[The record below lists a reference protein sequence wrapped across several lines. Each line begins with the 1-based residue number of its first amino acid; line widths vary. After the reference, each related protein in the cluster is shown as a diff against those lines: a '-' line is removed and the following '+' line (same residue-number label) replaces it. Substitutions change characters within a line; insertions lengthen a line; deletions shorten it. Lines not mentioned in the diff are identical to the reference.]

1 MKKRV
6 LSVFLAILVVVSIIP
21 IAKIESSAA
30 STVNDAT
37 FLTRLADAKSRFR
50 QGEYF
55 SGNYGLGY
63 NLTQTS
69 STLKCTGT
77 NANGST
83 CVSLGYCAGGGW
95 CTCNCGTYYY
105 GGVER
110 CWQCWAFAC
119 QVGYDIFGVDSYA
132 GWSKHKNAS
141 NIKAGDIVRFSWS
154 TSYAPHSVFV
164 LKIENGTVYYADCN
178 ASGPCKVN
186 WNNSMSVSR
195 IQTLMNNRTESEFA
209 VYHAP
214 NSAVSANPSASST
227 PTPSINYVTGLAGD
241 YYLQNKSTGYWL
253 AVSEGKDAS
262 TQPINTWGNWGTDF
276 RVKLTA
282 SGNGYKIKFPNI
294 SSLLVNPYGDIP
306 ASGTKINLYQD
317 VNDSTQ
323 CWGFEKVGDAYAIR
337 CLYNPSLVLTSNG
350 TNQATLTT
358 YTGATNQLW
367 YLHPYTRIVSY
378 NANGGSGAP
387 SSQTKYFNETLT
399 LSSTRPTRSGYTFL
413 GWSTSSTATSAT
425 YSAGGSFTTNANTT
439 LYAVWMPQNIEICVD
454 GNPNNQYW
462 TLILEDYEN
471 VNCYLTLNEYYGNP
485 ITYSYSVNNS
495 NVSCSIGNANS
506 SNQTPFSVS
515 ANSIGET
522 IITLSVKDTATNVV
536 LDNINIYV
544 TVKSKEYT
552 ISYDANGGT
561 GAPETSTHQS
571 GTTHTVSSTIPER
584 FGCTFLGWG
593 KTPDATQYYWPGESF
608 SVTSNITLY
617 AKWSGAEWLSDWQPN
632 EEMAVIFAPDCCTY
646 YYMEPSATRTY
657 HFESIGSV
665 DSRITIYDKNGTEL
679 ITDDDSGEEL
689 NFSLDYTFNAGQK
702 YFIKIHA
709 YNNATGDILF
719 TAKPYWNLTYDANG
733 GSGAPPSLNTTHG
746 TTLYLSSTIPTRS
759 GYTFLGW
766 STSSTATNATYSAGS
781 SYTINSNITLY
792 AVWQKNEVTN
802 ANKWVKDSKGWRYY
816 DANGSIVKN
825 QWKADS
831 VGWCYLGADGYC
843 VTNCWKADSHGWCYL
858 DANGRMVCN
867 NWVYDGGKWYF
878 MDANG
883 YMVSNQWR
891 KDSKGWCYLGSSGAM
906 LTNAWVKDSVG
917 WCYVGADGYCVTN
930 KWVKDSKG
938 WCYLDS
944 QGRMVYNKWVKDS
957 VGWCYV
963 GSSGYMVTNQW
974 VQDGGK
980 WYYLDANGYMVT
992 GTKVINGK
1000 TYKFNSSGVWIG

>member
-1 MKKRV
+1 MKKQI
-6 LSVFLAILVVVSIIP
+6 LSIFLALIMVVSIIP
-21 IAKIESSAA
+21 MSKVEVNAANGIQAKIDLIRTVYNTGSYFTSDGKSHNMLDYSVCPEDPNNRPMPYKTCKCSLSQNTKKTTGLYSGAEIASKTGVSRWQCAGFAAYVFYNIFNKDYGTCGTVSIDSAKLGDVVQFNIGNF
-30 STVNDAT
+30 SHYGIYLYTSGSNVYVYDANSDYCCKVVYGS
-37 FLTRLADAKSRFR
+37 AYAKSSVVKVFR
-50 QGEYF
+50 A
-55 SGNYGLGY
+55 SNYD
-63 NLTQTS
+63 S
-69 STLKCTGT
+69 V
-77 NANGST
+77 NGST
-83 CVSLGYCAGGGW
+83 
-95 CTCNCGTYYY
+95 
-105 GGVER
+105 
-110 CWQCWAFAC
+110 
-119 QVGYDIFGVDSYA
+119 
-132 GWSKHKNAS
+132 
-141 NIKAGDIVRFSWS
+141 
-154 TSYAPHSVFV
+154 
-164 LKIENGTVYYADCN
+164 
-178 ASGPCKVN
+178 
-186 WNNSMSVSR
+186 
-195 IQTLMNNRTESEFA
+195 
-209 VYHAP
+209 
-214 NSAVSANPSASST
+214 T
-227 PTPSINYVTGLAGD
+227 PTPSVNLVTGLAGD

-367 YLHPYTRIVSY
+367 YLHPYTRTVSY

-552 ISYDANGGT
+552 IIYDANGGT

-617 AKWSGAEWLSDWQPN
+617 AQWSGAEWLSDWQPN

-766 STSSTATNATYSAGS
+766 STSSTATNAIYSAGS

-831 VGWCYLGADGYC
+831 VGWCYVGADGYC

-883 YMVSNQWR
+883 YMVSNCWK

-992 GTKVINGK
+992 GTKTINGK